1 MVKITSLQSRV
12 LDYIIRHIDE
22 NGVPPT
28 LREIASHF
36 EWKAVGS
43 AQDVTAALR
52 RKGYLEPTASGRA
65 RQTIPTSEAYQLL
78 GFSRFESSTYAPSVP
93 RMKATGRVQ
102 TLWDL
107 DDGPRSPA
115 PEREIQIHDALGVR
129 VPLLGYVQA
138 GHPHEAIAQT
148 DSFVVLPRHAR
159 MNENRVFYAVEVEGY
174 SMIQAGL
181 VPGDVLLVEAE
192 TSARNGEI
200 VLAAVGADQEVT
212 VKRFVQRGSPNYREA
227 LARSTWAH
235 VPREEWPQALLVPEN
250 PDFEPLAFGRGE
262 HDRILGLVRSLYR
275 PQVM

>member
-12 LDYIIRHIDE
+12 LDYIIRYIDE
-22 NGVPPT
+22 QGVPPT

-36 EWKAVGS
+36 NWKAIGS

-52 RKGYLEPTASGRA
+52 RKGYLEPASSGRA

-78 GFSRFESSTYAPSVP
+78 GSSRYGGSIYATGVP
-93 RMKATGRVQ
+93 RQKVSGRVQ
-102 TLWDL
+102 ARWGVG
-107 DDGPRSPA
+107 DDPRSMSLD
-115 PEREIQIHDALGVR
+115 REIQIHDALGVR

-138 GHPHEAIAQT
+138 GQPHEAIAQT
-148 DSFVVLPRHAR
+148 DTFVVLPRHTR

-174 SMIQAGL
+174 SMVQAGL

-212 VKRFVQRGSPNYREA
+212 VKRFVQLGSPSYREA
-227 LARSTWAH
+227 LGRSAWAL

-250 PDFEPLAFGRGE
+250 PDFEPLAFGRAE